1 MSAWPGDPLL
11 RYDPPK
17 TVPRHRI
24 LVVDDHPPMAIA
36 FARLI
41 QVLGHEVRITHD
53 GTTALACL
61 DNYQPDIVLLDIGL
75 PGMNGYEVA
84 RRLRATERGSRVKL
98 VALTG
103 YGDDDDVA
111 RARGAGFDL
120 FLVKPVSFSSLSAV
134 LEMLSGV
141 TPLEEH

>member
-61 DNYQPDIVLLDIGL
+61 DN
-75 PGMNGYEVA
+75 
-84 RRLRATERGSRVKL
+84 
-98 VALTG
+98 
-103 YGDDDDVA
+103 
-111 RARGAGFDL
+111 
-120 FLVKPVSFSSLSAV
+120 
-134 LEMLSGV
+134 
-141 TPLEEH
+141 

>member
-1 MSAWPGDPLL
+1 M
-11 RYDPPK
+11 
-17 TVPRHRI
+17 PRHRI

-61 DNYQPDIVLLDIGL
+61 DNYRPDIVLLDIGL

-84 RRLRATERGSRVKL
+84 RRLRATERGAHVRL

-120 FLVKPVSFSSLSAV
+120 FLVKPVSFSALVRRARDA
-134 LEMLSGV
+134 LRRA
-141 TPLEEH
+141 PLEEH

>member
-1 MSAWPGDPLL
+1 
-11 RYDPPK
+11 
-17 TVPRHRI
+17 
-24 LVVDDHPPMAIA
+24 MAIA

-53 GTTALACL
+53 GATALACL
-61 DNYQPDIVLLDIGL
+61 DNYRPDIVLLDIGL

-84 RRLRATERGSRVKL
+84 RRLRATPCGAQVRL

-111 RARGAGFDL
+111 RARSAGFDL
-120 FLVKPVSFSSLSAV
+120 FLVKPVSFSALSAV
-134 LEMLSGV
+134 LELPSSV
-141 TPLEEH
+141 APLEEH